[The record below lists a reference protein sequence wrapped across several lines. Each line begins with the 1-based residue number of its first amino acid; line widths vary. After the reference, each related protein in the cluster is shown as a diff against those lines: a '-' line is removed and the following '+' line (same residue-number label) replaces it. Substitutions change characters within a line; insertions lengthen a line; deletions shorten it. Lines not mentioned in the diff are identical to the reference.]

1 MKFKILLILLLAFFL
16 VTRLYKI
23 TEVPGSLYWDE
34 ASIGYNAYSISQ
46 NLKDEWGD
54 SVPLHFRAFG
64 EFKLPVYIYSVAV
77 ATKIFGYNE
86 FSVRLPS
93 VLYSLFSIIVAC
105 LMTYK
110 IFKDKWLSLFI
121 GFMLT
126 ISPWSFIFS
135 RTGYEATAGLFFYLA
150 AILALL
156 YSKQKKVLLL
166 VAAISFVGSMYSYN
180 SYRILSLITFPGIF
194 ILTRNRE
201 EIKKDILIFG
211 ISLVL
216 LFITLVP
223 VIRLIL
229 YDAGFSRA
237 ETFSLFPHIQQVYDI
252 NGNPRFQVIYDRFN
266 VPNWSKNLFQVFG
279 NFFSHLSPRFLLGGD
294 INPRSQ
300 IPGFGQIYFLDL
312 FFCFFGL
319 IYLARAKNKRNLI
332 LILFL
337 LLWSLIPPS
346 LFKESPH
353 ALRSL
358 TGFVFITILVG
369 YGFVNLVKK
378 QKTKKLLYF
387 LFVTLYL
394 FLFSKYYLNFLGNY
408 FSKYSKEWQY
418 SYKIVFSEY
427 KDLINSSSRVI
438 VSDNFGQ
445 PYIFALYYLKT
456 DPDEFLNSRTLS
468 TVDRWG
474 FSTVASFG
482 KFEFREP
489 VLEDV
494 DSGALVFSAIKF
506 EQLKELD
513 IVRELNGEEAFWI
526 YKE

>member
-1 MKFKILLILLLAFFL
+1 MKFKILLVLLITFFL
-16 VTRLYKI
+16 STRLYKI

-86 FSVRLPS
+86 FSVRIPA
-93 VLYSLFSIIVAC
+93 VLYSLFSIIVAG
-105 LMTYK
+105 LMAYK
-110 IFKDKWLSLFI
+110 IFKDQWLSLFI
-121 GFMLT
+121 GFLLT
-126 ISPWSFIFS
+126 ISPWFFIFS

-150 AILALL
+150 GILVLL
-156 YSKQKKVLLL
+156 YSKDKKLLL
-166 VAAISFVGSMYSYN
+166 LAAALSFIVSMYSYN
-180 SYRILSLITFPGIF
+180 SYRILSLTTFPIVF
-194 ILTRNRE
+194 LLTRE
-201 EIKKDILIFG
+201 KKEIRKDILIFG
-211 ISLVL
+211 VSFVLIFIS
-216 LFITLVP
+216 LVP

-252 NGNPRFQVIYDRFN
+252 NGNPRFQIIYDRFN
-266 VPNWSKNLFQVFG
+266 VPNWSKNLLQVFG
-279 NFFSHLSPRFLLGGD
+279 NFFSHLSPSFLLTGD

-312 FFCFFGL
+312 VFGFFGL
-319 IYLARAKNKRNLI
+319 IYLAKAKNKRSLI
-332 LILFL
+332 LISFL
-337 LLWSLIPPS
+337 LLGSLIPPS

-369 YGFVNLVKK
+369 YGFENILKK
-378 QKTKKLLYF
+378 QKIKNLLYL

-394 FLFSKYYLNFLGNY
+394 FLFSKYYLNFLDHY
-408 FSKYSKEWQY
+408 FGKYSKEWQY
-418 SYKIVFSEY
+418 SYKVVFSDY
-427 KDLINSSSRVI
+427 KDLINSSNKVI

-456 DPDEFLNSRTLS
+456 NPDEFLNSRTLS

-474 FSTVASFG
+474 FSTVAGFG

-494 DSGALVFSAIKF
+494 DSGALVFSSEKLKG
-506 EQLKELD
+506 LKELNL
-513 IVRELNGEEAFWI
+513 IKELNGEETFWV
-526 YKE
+526 YKK